1 MGLFTESFQTT
12 VSVFG
17 SLDIVINNAGIMN
30 DRFWELEVDINL
42 VSRILIYIYYYFV
55 LFLHALMCTLVEF
68 HELLLVCVQCS
79 PSSWKG
85 LRTEKND
92 SRSV

>member
-1 MGLFTESFQTT
+1 MELFSESFQTT

-42 VSRILIYIYYYFV
+42 VSRIII
-55 LFLHALMCTLVEF
+55 
-68 HELLLVCVQCS
+68 
-79 PSSWKG
+79 
-85 LRTEKND
+85 
-92 SRSV
+92 